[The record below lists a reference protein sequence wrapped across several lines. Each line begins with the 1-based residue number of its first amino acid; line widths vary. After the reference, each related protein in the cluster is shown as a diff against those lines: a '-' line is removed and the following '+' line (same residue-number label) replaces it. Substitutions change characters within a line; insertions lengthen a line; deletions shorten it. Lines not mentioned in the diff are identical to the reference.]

1 VYINIFAECVKK
13 NRWNTLKT
21 EVTLLVS
28 RQKKERCTFREPHH
42 QLRFAQKHILREE
55 GRNQNMEEQWRGLGN
70 EDEEAEEGEDE
81 TSYPAALEPSFDG
94 EGGSTPYANSNGYYH
109 EAYGKL
115 EVLKPQERIPIRNW
129 YARMP
134 APVRDHGLFR
144 TSQPKFV
151 VVGGG
156 PSRNEEFQSVLGGI
170 ARCGDAGKLDHYN
183 KLSSLAH
190 GTYRSRPC
198 RRRGACLS

>member
-1 VYINIFAECVKK
+1 VCEKK
-13 NRWNTLKT
+13 NVGILKT
-21 EVTLLVS
+21 EFTLLVS
-28 RQKKERCTFREPHH
+28 RQKKGTVALFVNPHH
-42 QLRFAQKHILREE
+42 QLNLRKNISS
-55 GRNQNMEEQWRGLGN
+55 GRNQNNMEEQWRGLGN
-70 EDEEAEEGEDE
+70 ENEEAEEGEDE

-144 TSQPKFV
+144 TSQPQLV

-156 PSRNEEFQSVLGGI
+156 QALTLWGGAGTKNSSRSWVASPAVAMPASWTTTTN
-170 ARCGDAGKLDHYN
+170 
-183 KLSSLAH
+183 
-190 GTYRSRPC
+190 
-198 RRRGACLS
+198 